1 MKKYKTWEVIKA
13 LAENPK
19 LRFKC
24 NRYTIGA
31 NSYGS
36 IVHEKNGE
44 CSDMG
49 EFLSLSAGVTSQT
62 GWELIQE
69 SVDFL
74 TAVKAY
80 SEGKTIR
87 CEANG
92 SEYIFN
98 GKCHRSKI
106 GQGAWFRSE
115 RDTIL
120 STEMILNGTWYV
132 EEGNE

>member
-1 MKKYKTWEVIKA
+1 MKKYRIEEITKMWRDGKRLT
-13 LAENPK
+13 
-19 LRFKC
+19 FKC
-24 NRYTIGA
+24 RM
-31 NSYGS
+31 YGS
-36 IVHEKNGE
+36 IILRDEGI
-44 CSDMG
+44 
-49 EFLSLSAGVTSQT
+49 EFKFAGGHLPLGSAIIKQE
-62 GWELIQE
+62 WELIQE
-69 SVDFL
+69 PVPFME
-74 TAVKAY
+74 AVKAY

-132 EEGNE
+132 EDGDE